1 MHITVP
7 YLKAPDPKP
16 PLTLEQALLVYAGGG
31 ETVLMRAEVRST
43 PGAVVFAAAR
53 PVTDDLVTRLTE
65 QVRRQQDR
73 LTLVDHALPTP
84 PARIRA
90 PGRAGQLLLRS
101 VLLVYHNGREALV
114 LEGPVRADG
123 DALTLEG
130 LQAVTLE
137 GVLPLLGTFDRPPV
151 PPGDPAVI
159 GYSRR
164 GVAWF
169 VPAEPRRL
177 LFQTRDEALNALSG
191 RVFPQPPLLMVL
203 TDHGNLRVFA
213 LAADERPGPQ
223 ARVCR
228 APYFN
233 VGEGGLVCLG
243 TTHRPDGE
251 RALDTT
257 SWTLAFFSSHFT
269 HANTTP
275 ISAHGGTHAE
285 LWAAAAERGTF
296 DPAWLVDTGRTLEA
310 IVCGK

>member
-1 MHITVP
+1 MRITVP
-7 YLKAPDPKP
+7 YLKAPDRKP

-31 ETVLMRAEVRST
+31 ETVLMRADPRPT

-65 QVRRQQDR
+65 QVRRQQER
-73 LTLVDHALPTP
+73 MTLVDHALLTP

-90 PGRAGQLLLRS
+90 PGRAGPLLLRT

-114 LEGPVRADG
+114 LGGPVRADG
-123 DALTLEG
+123 DALTLER

-137 GVLPLLGTFDRPPV
+137 GVLALLGALDRPPV
-151 PPGDPAVI
+151 PPSDPAVI

-169 VPAEPRRL
+169 VPAQPRRL

-191 RVFPQPPLLMVL
+191 RVFPQPPLVMIL
-203 TDHGNLRVFA
+203 TGQGYLRVFA
-213 LAADERPGPQ
+213 LAADERPGPHT
-223 ARVCR
+223 RVCR

-233 VGEGGLVCLG
+233 VGSDGLVCLG
-243 TTHRPDGE
+243 TTYQPGGE

-269 HANTTP
+269 HANTSP
-275 ISAHGGTHAE
+275 LSAHGGTHAE
-285 LWAAAAERGTF
+285 LWAAAEYGTF
-296 DPAWLVDTGRTLEA
+296 DPGWLVGTGHTVEVL
-310 IVCGK
+310 VCGK